1 MMGNNQD
8 FRPACRRGRE
18 WISLR
23 LDGEL
28 SELERALLR
37 AHLVRCGGCRTFA
50 RDIDGATHALRAA
63 PLERLSRP
71 IAIPRRSVLSG
82 GLRRVGAFAAA
93 ASVAAVVAMTGLTQ
107 ANQSSQ
113 RLGVPANPL
122 PASSDHM
129 DRLRPLRRAQLKTAA
144 LLLSQGTR
152 GQERALF

>member
-1 MMGNNQD
+1 MANAQD

-37 AHLVRCGGCRTFA
+37 AHLLRCAGCRTFA
-50 RDIDGATHALRAA
+50 HDIEAATAALRAA

-71 IAIPRRSVLSG
+71 VAIPRRGLFAG
-82 GLRRVGAFAAA
+82 GLRKVGGVAAA
-93 ASVAAVVAMTGLTQ
+93 ASVAAVVAITGLSQ
-107 ANQSSQ
+107 QSSGRQ
-113 RLGVPANPL
+113 LGVAVRPL
-122 PASSDHM
+122 PAASDHM

>member
-1 MMGNNQD
+1 MMGSTQD

-37 AHLVRCGGCRTFA
+37 AHMLRCGGCRAFA
-50 RDIDGATHALRAA
+50 SDIESATALVRAA
-63 PLERLSRP
+63 PLERLQRP
-71 IAIPRRSVLSG
+71 VTIPT
-82 GLRRVGAFAAA
+82 RRVFAGGMRRLSAVAAA
-93 ASVAAVVAMTGLTQ
+93 AAVVAVVALTGLS
-107 ANQSSQ
+107 QSGQEPSP
-113 RLGVPANPL
+113 LAVAVPL

-129 DRLRPLRRAQLKTAA
+129 DAFRPLRRAQLKTAA
-144 LLLSQGTR
+144 LLLSQTTR